1 MSFTPRVYQQA
12 IISHIVTHKRCAVL
26 AGMGMGKTS
35 STLAALD
42 YLNIIDD
49 TVCPVLIL
57 APLRVAVNTWPDEV
71 KKWGFNLRVS
81 VITGTPAQ
89 RLRALNTPAEIYT
102 TNYENSPWLV
112 KACGDK
118 WPFHTVVADESTRLK
133 SFRLGGGGSSRAKA
147 LGKVAWRHVERFIEL
162 TGTPAPN
169 GLLDLWGQLWFLDK
183 GQALGASYRAF
194 TSAFFVQRQVGASA
208 FAVTYEPRPEAQ
220 EEINRRIAPLCVSLN
235 ARDYFDID
243 EPIISPV
250 RVTLPP
256 AARKVYEDLKKDM
269 LTKLTDGTEIT
280 AVSAAAVT
288 VKCLQVASGAIYDEA
303 GAWRPV
309 HDAKIEALKSII
321 EEAAGEPVLVAY
333 HWQADLERCLKAIP
347 GSRVLD
353 KNPKTLREWNA
364 GKIPVLFAHPASA
377 GHGLNLQD
385 GGHIMAVFS
394 EWWDLEQYQQ
404 IIERIGP
411 TRQAQA
417 GHPRPVFIY
426 HIIAEGTVDELV
438 LERMKSKR
446 KVQDILLEA
455 LKKE

>member
-1 MSFTPRVYQQA
+1 M
-12 IISHIVTHKRCAVL
+12 
-26 AGMGMGKTS
+26 
-35 STLAALD
+35 
-42 YLNIIDD
+42 
-49 TVCPVLIL
+49 
-57 APLRVAVNTWPDEV
+57 
-71 KKWGFNLRVS
+71 
-81 VITGTPAQ
+81 
-89 RLRALNTPAEIYT
+89 
-102 TNYENSPWLV
+102 
-112 KACGDK
+112 
-118 WPFHTVVADESTRLK
+118 
-133 SFRLGGGGSSRAKA
+133 
-147 LGKVAWRHVERFIEL
+147 
-162 TGTPAPN
+162 
-169 GLLDLWGQLWFLDK
+169 
-183 GQALGASYRAF
+183 
-194 TSAFFVQRQVGASA
+194 
-208 FAVTYEPRPEAQ
+208 
-220 EEINRRIAPLCVSLN
+220 
-235 ARDYFDID
+235 
-243 EPIISPV
+243 
-250 RVTLPP
+250 
-256 AARKVYEDLKKDM
+256 
-269 LTKLTDGTEIT
+269 
-280 AVSAAAVT
+280 T
-288 VKCLQVASGAIYDEA
+288 VKCLQVASGAIYDET

-333 HWQADLERCLKAIP
+333 HWQADLERCLKTIP

-364 GKIPVLFAHPASA
+364 GRIPVLFAHPASA

-455 LKKE
+455 LKQE